1 MPLKTHVDEI
11 PTLNVTSM
19 IDVLFCLILF
29 FMAASKFS
37 ELERKIGLQV
47 PEVSDR
53 GVLTSAPEKKTINV
67 YRDGRIE
74 MDRKPVGNLKQL
86 TALLAN
92 ARRQYPEMG
101 VMIRGDGLSRFQ
113 RVAEVLNACKQAGI
127 SELGISVK
135 LSNPG
140 ENARE

>member
-11 PTLNVTSM
+11 PTLNLTSM

-29 FMAASKFS
+29 FMAASKFT

-47 PEVSDR
+47 PEVFDR
-53 GVLTSAPEKKTINV
+53 GALTSAPEKKTISI

-74 MDRKPVGNLKQL
+74 MDRKPIGDLAQL
-86 TALLAN
+86 TGLLKN

-135 LSNPG
+135 LANPPG
-140 ENARE
+140 NARE